1 MNSIRAQVKDRRS
14 VEPVYNVPHLPTT
27 PRLARSTGALRQP
40 QGVPVKLTLTSLVR
54 ARVAR
59 ILVAFVALALTVAAV
74 PSGGPEDG
82 GLSTGPPQRLN
93 QVVQPYI
100 DAKENARAAT

>member
-14 VEPVYNVPHLPTT
+14 VEPVYNVPHLHTA

-74 PSGGPEDG
+74 PSGGPGDV
-82 GLSTGPPQRLN
+82 GLSTQRPPRIHHGVQRD
-93 QVVQPYI
+93 I
-100 DAKENARAAT
+100 D